1 MTNSLVSGVSTGERT
16 GERTGECMGER
27 TGRCAGTMQVSRQT
41 PWLNST
47 LVASAARGLRSV
59 ACLSVLCT
67 MVLLGGC
74 ASAPKDESPTGTAE
88 RLYKDARED
97 MDAGS
102 FERAIKSLERVE
114 GLAAGSVMAQQAVL
128 DMAYLHWKTDDRV
141 QALSTIERFIKLN
154 PSSPA
159 LDYALYLR
167 GVINFNE
174 NLGLLGAIAGQDQ
187 SERDQRASRDSFQAF
202 KQLLEQFPNSKY
214 APDARLRMNYI
225 VNSLASYEVHVARY
239 YFRRGAYVAAAARA
253 QQAVVDFQRAPALE
267 EALHIM
273 MQSYAKLKLPEL
285 QAGAEKVLRLNYPN
299 SSFLGGAM
307 ASGAKPWWRFWQ

>member
-1 MTNSLVSGVSTGERT
+1 MTDSLMSGVNTGMGMGMGTLTSTIRASPQ
-16 GERTGECMGER
+16 M
-27 TGRCAGTMQVSRQT
+27 
-41 PWLNST
+41 PWLIRAS
-47 LVASAARGLRSV
+47 LAASAALGMRIAV
-59 ACLSVLCT
+59 CMSVLCT
-67 MVLLGGC
+67 AALLAGC
-74 ASAPKDESPTGTAE
+74 ASAPKDETATGTAE

-97 MDAGS
+97 MEAGS
-102 FERAIKSLERVE
+102 YERAIKSLERVE

-128 DMAYLHWKTDDRV
+128 DMSYLHWKADDRV

-159 LDYALYLR
+159 LDYAMYLR

-174 NLGLLGAIAGQDQ
+174 NLGLLGAVAGQDL

-202 KQLLEQFPNSKY
+202 KQLLDQFPNSKY

-239 YFRRGAYVAAAARA
+239 YFRRGAYVAAATRA

-273 MQSYAKLKLPEL
+273 MQSYTKLNLPEL

-299 SSFLGGAM
+299 SSFLGGAV
-307 ASGAKPWWRFWQ
+307 AAGGKPWWRLWQ

>member
-1 MTNSLVSGVSTGERT
+1 MTNFLVSRKSGEMGALGTAAATANDAWLSTQR
-16 GERTGECMGER
+16 
-27 TGRCAGTMQVSRQT
+27 
-41 PWLNST
+41 L
-47 LVASAARGLRSV
+47 SAQAPKALLWALTTRGL
-59 ACLSVLCT
+59 AGLA
-67 MVLLGGC
+67 LLLALILTAGC
-74 ASAPKDESPTGTAE
+74 ASTPKDETPTGTAE

-102 FERAIKSLERVE
+102 FDRAIKSLERVE

-174 NLGLLGAIAGQDQ
+174 SLGLLAVIAAQDL

-202 KQLLEQFPNSKY
+202 KQLLDQFPNSKY
-214 APDARLRMNYI
+214 AADARLRMNYI

-253 QQAVVDFQRAPALE
+253 QQAVADFQRAPALE
-267 EALHIM
+267 EALNIM
-273 MQSYAKLKLPEL
+273 MLSYDKLSLPEL
-285 QAGAEKVLRLNYPN
+285 RAGAEKVLRLNYPN
-299 SSFLGGAM
+299 SSFLGGTVAG
-307 ASGAKPWWRFWQ
+307 SGKPWWRLW